1 MSMRS
6 KWYAFG
12 ILREKV
18 RKRYNNMSIY
28 NYISIGSMLCMV
40 LLILVQTRGAS
51 LGAGLGSSG
60 EVNTERRGTDK
71 TIYQLTII
79 MAITFTL
86 SLLFGVIF

>member
-1 MSMRS
+1 
-6 KWYAFG
+6 
-12 ILREKV
+12 
-18 RKRYNNMSIY
+18 MSIY
-28 NYISIGSMLCMV
+28 NYVTIVSMLFMV

-79 MAITFTL
+79 TAIVFVL
-86 SLLFGVIF
+86 SLLLGIIM

>member
-1 MSMRS
+1 MT
-6 KWYAFG
+6 
-12 ILREKV
+12 
-18 RKRYNNMSIY
+18 IY
-28 NYISIGSMLCMV
+28 NYISIVAMLFMT

-79 MAITFTL
+79 TAIVFVL
-86 SLLFGVIF
+86 SLLLGIIM